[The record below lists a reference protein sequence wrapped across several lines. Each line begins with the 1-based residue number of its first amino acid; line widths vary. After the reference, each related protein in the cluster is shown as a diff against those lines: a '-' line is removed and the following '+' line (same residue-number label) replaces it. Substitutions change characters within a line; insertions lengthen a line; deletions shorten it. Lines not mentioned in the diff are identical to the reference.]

1 MKMRPHLE
9 AKVHHDASKDD
20 DARRCLE
27 SKVKERRASLEAFA
41 VP

>member
-1 MKMRPHLE
+1 MSAARVMMR
-9 AKVHHDASKDD
+9 
-20 DARRCLE
+20 RRYGE